1 MFASSTESSF
11 ADNVGSLQT
20 RPANK
25 FKFEFRESRRSESD
39 DSKWNYFREDSLLH
53 EFHVSYHK
61 VLNEK
66 KKRSRELFQYGHQQI
81 LRRFKAKETFKGN
94 FIYYSY
100 SHPTC
105 CFRAAL
111 ERRVLGL
118 PEFEPLDPGRMERP
132 LGPAYG
138 FGGIIGKDDI
148 GDIAGRVEDCDL
160 SKDTCQMP
168 GHPVHPS
175 LDWTDDCNKAHKL
188 FEGQEWIKEM
198 KKQHQNLM
206 EDMTSGMGFEQ
217 FGGSLAVGYHGF
229 GHNRIGA
236 VCSSKRH
243 EGIIGA
249 MLPSET
255 SARDPI
261 FYRWHL
267 HIEELFE
274 MYKDKT
280 QGSYTRSD
288 FTLSDELKV
297 LEVKTTTNMYRE
309 FCPTD
314 FCPGKWSEVVNTL
327 VTYEEN
333 ETKGMPRLT
342 YNKIGHHDYKYQI
355 KMSNPQRSTKKVIVR
370 IWLALGSSF
379 YICNSFCFTF

>member
-66 KKRSRELFQYGHQQI
+66 KKRSHELFQYGHQQI

-160 SKDTCQMP
+160 SKDNCQKP
-168 GHPVHPS
+168 GHRVHK
-175 LDWTDDCNKAHKL
+175 DYITYFEDCKPDNHNYHAS
-188 FEGQEWIKEM
+188 EWLKNM
-198 KKQHQNLM
+198 KKILQDLINKMPNIADL
-206 EDMTSGMGFEQ
+206 EAFGIYFEKKNEKIYNM
-217 FGGSLAVGYHGF
+217 SYHGA
-229 GHNRIGA
+229 GHDRIGL
-236 VCSSKRH
+236 VCSPLKH
-243 EGIIGA
+243 KGIIGA
-249 MLPSET
+249 MLPHQA

-261 FYRWHL
+261 FYSWHL

-274 MYKDKT
+274 HYKNIVL
-280 QGSYTRSD
+280 GPYTRRD
-288 FTLSDELKV
+288 FTLSDGLKV
-297 LEVKTTTNMYRE
+297 LDVKTIME
-309 FCPTD
+309 KSQIPTD
-314 FCPGKWSEVVNTL
+314 NDVVNTL
-327 VTYEEN
+327 VTYEE
-333 ETKGMPRLT
+333 ETPVGTQKLK

-355 KMSNPQRSTKKVIVR
+355 RIQNPQRSTKKVIVR

-379 YICNSFCFTF
+379 HVFMIL